1 MNLYFSGGGRL
12 KCPNFLQQEKFY
24 SAFSYFMEVLS
35 LLWFSGGARTVWI
48 RDRKAEKFTSTGF
61 VSQNSPFCSFSAL
74 KYAEIFMLIMEHHSL
89 LKKHCRG
96 DMKVFITILFL
107 IIPKWDQA

>member
-48 RDRKAEKFTSTGF
+48 RDRNAEKFISTGF
-61 VSQNSPFCSFSAL
+61 VSQNSPFCSFPAL
-74 KYAEIFMLIMEHHSL
+74 KYAENIYVNNGTSL
-89 LKKHCRG
+89 LVEEELQKRCEGVHNNSLS
-96 DMKVFITILFL
+96 DNS
-107 IIPKWDQA
+107 